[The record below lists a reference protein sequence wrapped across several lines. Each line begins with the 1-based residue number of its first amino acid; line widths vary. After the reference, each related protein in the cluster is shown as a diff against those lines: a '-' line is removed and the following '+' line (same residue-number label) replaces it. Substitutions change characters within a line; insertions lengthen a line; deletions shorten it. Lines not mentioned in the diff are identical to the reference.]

1 MIGLSGTQT
10 AEDPLPMAGMR
21 FETSQGMK
29 LGQTMGLSPK
39 LIQSAEILQLNSME
53 LAERLEQEVEKNVAL
68 ELVMPGGGDELRE
81 RPERRGE
88 TTDGHGATEFERLRR
103 LERQYGDQWNSELDG
118 RRAVRD
124 NRDRD
129 PKMDAMANAPS
140 RGRSLAE
147 ELQEQWSFAGVV
159 DPAMRVAGARLI
171 EYIDDDGLMTTPLE
185 TVREQSSSLPGCDW
199 SLATLEAALL
209 RLQKEVEP
217 KGIGGR
223 SVREALLI
231 EARCK
236 LDEETDLDG
245 AEAWSDAIEL
255 LDRHYDDLLGNRIP
269 KIREQTGW
277 PNDRVDRAR
286 ACLKRLDP
294 NPGRE
299 LVPPESTAII
309 PDVIVEYDPESG
321 DYTARLAE
329 ELMPR
334 VRVSGDYEAMLKE
347 IDLDAKARAF
357 VTESVRAARSVIEAV
372 EQRNTTLMRVVKVVL
387 ARQREW
393 FEQGPSHLK
402 PMPMVEVAEMLGIHV
417 ATVSRAVSEKWMQTP
432 RGLVALRTFF
442 SLGTENA
449 DGEEMSWNAVK
460 ALVQEVV
467 DAEDKAKPLSDR
479 EIAEALERKGVT
491 IARRTVVKYREQLG
505 ILSAPLRKQH

>member
-1 MIGLSGTQT
+1 
-10 AEDPLPMAGMR
+10 MAGMR

-68 ELVMPGGGDELRE
+68 EFVMPGGGDEIRE
-81 RPERRGE
+81 RPEHRGE

-209 RLQKEVEP
+209 RPLN
-217 KGIGGR
+217 
-223 SVREALLI
+223 LLRTFAAADM
-231 EARCK
+231 E
-236 LDEETDLDG
+236 DLDG
-245 AEAWSDAIEL
+245 HIQRLGHGADAMDAFAL
-255 LDRHYDDLLGNRIP
+255 HHHGLG
-269 KIREQTGW
+269 
-277 PNDRVDRAR
+277 
-286 ACLKRLDP
+286 
-294 NPGRE
+294 PG
-299 LVPPESTAII
+299 
-309 PDVIVEYDPESG
+309 
-321 DYTARLAE
+321 
-329 ELMPR
+329 
-334 VRVSGDYEAMLKE
+334 
-347 IDLDAKARAF
+347 
-357 VTESVRAARSVIEAV
+357 
-372 EQRNTTLMRVVKVVL
+372 VVL
-387 ARQREW
+387 
-393 FEQGPSHLK
+393 G
-402 PMPMVEVAEMLGIHV
+402 
-417 ATVSRAVSEKWMQTP
+417 
-432 RGLVALRTFF
+432 
-442 SLGTENA
+442 
-449 DGEEMSWNAVK
+449 
-460 ALVQEVV
+460 
-467 DAEDKAKPLSDR
+467 
-479 EIAEALERKGVT
+479 
-491 IARRTVVKYREQLG
+491 
-505 ILSAPLRKQH
+505 

>member
-1 MIGLSGTQT
+1 
-10 AEDPLPMAGMR
+10 MAGMR

-68 ELVMPGGGDELRE
+68 ELVMPGGGEESRE
-81 RPERRGE
+81 RPETERRGDE
-88 TTDGHGATEFERLRR
+88 AEGRGATEFERLRR
-103 LERQYGDQWNSELDG
+103 LERQYGDQWNSDMDG

-124 NRDRD
+124 NRERD
-129 PKMDAMANAPS
+129 AKMDAMANAPS

-147 ELQEQWSFAGVV
+147 ELLEQWSFAEVL
-159 DPAMRVAGARLI
+159 DPAIRVAGARLI
-171 EYIDDDGLMTTPLE
+171 EFIDDDGLMTTPLE
-185 TVREQSSSLPGCDW
+185 TVREQSAHLDGCDW
-199 SLATLEAALL
+199 SLETLETALL
-209 RLQKEVEP
+209 RIQREVEP
-217 KGIGGR
+217 KGIGAR

-231 EARCK
+231 EARHK
-236 LDEETDLDG
+236 LDEETDLDL
-245 AEAWSDAIEL
+245 AEAWGDAIEVL
-255 LDRHYDDLLGNRIP
+255 ERHYDDLLANRIP
-269 KIREQTGW
+269 RIREALAWT
-277 PNDRVDRAR
+277 PDRLDRAR

-309 PDVIVEYDPESG
+309 PDVIVEYDPETG

-334 VRVSGDYEAMLKE
+334 VRVSADYEAMLKE
-347 IDLDAKARAF
+347 IDLDAKARNF
-357 VTESVRAARSVIEAV
+357 VAESVRAARSVIEAV

-393 FEQGPSHLK
+393 FEQGPSYLK
-402 PMPMVEVAEMLGIHV
+402 PMPMVEVADMLGIHV

-460 ALVQEVV
+460 ALVQEVI
-467 DAEDKAKPLSDR
+467 DGENKAKPLSDR
-479 EIAEALERKGVT
+479 EIAEALEKRGVT